1 MTAGEIFDYYRTT
14 RALTEDDK
22 LDFVSFV
29 CDTPNLTEGAM
40 AVAGLTLSLIENGP
54 DEERLQMLVN
64 TIHADTQDIILERA
78 IVGLLLLM
86 IEHDAVLRNNM
97 QCLDLCQE
105 ALTNDLEI
113 TFTALCNIARTTQV
127 GRVVRCNQNL
137 TKDILP
143 LLQNNQQTEIQPI
156 IQRYRDEMVAIA
168 QLHLDQNFVFFKDL
182 YKMPYFRGSAANWLL
197 PWSEDALLNI
207 PEDDRE
213 DVHELLSKWPI
224 CDSDK
229 FALIN
234 NKMYKMLKNVIQDR
248 LQMDSLGEMGIAMGG
263 EDIITNQ
270 YTQQLYRFFQ
280 LSPFTQVNP
289 FEKAFRLRETMV
301 YRLVVVGKAAQ
312 DTIGELLWNGN

>member
-1 MTAGEIFDYYRTT
+1 MTANEIFDYYRTT
-14 RALTEDDK
+14 RALTADDK
-22 LDFVSFV
+22 LDFVSLV
-29 CDTPNLTEGAM
+29 CDTPNVTEGAM

-54 DEERLQMLVN
+54 DDERLQMLVN
-64 TIHADTQDIILERA
+64 VIRSDCQYVIMERT
-78 IVGLLLLM
+78 IVGLLLMM

-97 QCLDLCQE
+97 PLLDLCQE

-143 LLQNNQQTEIQPI
+143 LLQSNQQTEIQPV
-156 IQRYRDEMVAIA
+156 IQRYKDEMVAIA
-168 QLHLDQNFVFFKDL
+168 KLQLDQNFVFFKDL
-182 YKMPYFRGSAANWLL
+182 YKMPYFRESAANWLL
-197 PWSEDALLNI
+197 PWSEEALLNI

-213 DVHELLSKWPI
+213 DVHELLDKWPI

-234 NKMYKMLKNVIQDR
+234 NKMYKMLKSLIQNR
-248 LQMDSLGEMGIAMGG
+248 LQMDSLGEMGVALGG

-312 DTIGELLWNGN
+312 DTISELLWNGN

>member
-14 RALTEDDK
+14 RALTMDDK

-29 CDTPNLTEGAM
+29 RDTPNLTEGAM
-40 AVAGLTLSLIENGP
+40 ALSGLTLSLIENGP
-54 DEERLQMLVN
+54 DEERLQML
-64 TIHADTQDIILERA
+64 ADMIQPDSQYVIMERA
-78 IVGLLLLM
+78 IVGLLLVM
-86 IEHDAVLRNNM
+86 VEHDAVLRGNM
-97 QCLDLCQE
+97 RLLDLCQE
-105 ALTNDLEI
+105 ALTNDLEL

-143 LLQNNQQTEIQPI
+143 LLQGDQQSEIQPI
-156 IQRYRDEMVAIA
+156 LQRYRDEMVAIA
-168 QLHLDQNFVFFKDL
+168 KLQLDQNYVFFKDL
-182 YKMPYFRGSAANWLL
+182 YKMPYFRESAANWLL
-197 PWSEDALLNI
+197 PWSEDVLLNI

-234 NKMYKMLKNVIQDR
+234 NKMYKMLKNVIQER
-248 LQMDSLGEMGIAMGG
+248 LRMDSLGEMGIAMGG
-263 EDIITNQ
+263 DDIITNQ